1 MTTLDGREG
10 SGGTWETS
18 QAAEARRTSTAA
30 TAVRAVIEGVR
41 RRAWVMSH
49 SRHLFL
55 LIGGLFSMDKA
66 HQERLLLRRLGQR
79 VPRPEDDA
87 DRRRLQGFGSRGLEF
102 VRGEGLFDVGL
113 GDLGAGQDRRARTG
127 RNVRDDVMDPCLLYT
142 SDAADE

>member
-18 QAAEARRTSTAA
+18 QAAQARRTSTAA

-87 DRRRLQGFGSRGLEF
+87 LGRRLQGLFEGGPEFG
-102 VRGEGLFDVGL
+102 VGERLLDIGL
-113 GDLGAGQDRRARTG
+113 GYL
-127 RNVRDDVMDPCLLYT
+127 
-142 SDAADE
+142 DA